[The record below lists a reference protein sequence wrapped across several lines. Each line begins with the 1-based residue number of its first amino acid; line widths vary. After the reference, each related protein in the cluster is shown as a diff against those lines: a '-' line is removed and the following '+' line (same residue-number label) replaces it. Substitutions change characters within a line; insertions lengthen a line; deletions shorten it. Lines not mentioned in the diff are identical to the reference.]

1 MDLISWGLVLAVSL
15 MSGVTGAFLY
25 SHRAALRL
33 AVAPYWLQLQRRLQ
47 ALRLRPTRAQFA
59 PTPPCRR
66 RSPEDMVVL
75 IPDGRPWPLGA
86 ALQLLE
92 LAWRWQ
98 VVHGA
103 NLPLRARQGEGAYVW
118 RPPLPAR
125 TSADQRGV
133 EVERP

>member
-1 MDLISWGLVLAVSL
+1 MDWISWALMLALCL
-15 MSGVTGAFLY
+15 MSGAVGAVLY
-25 SHRAALRL
+25 SRRAALLR
-33 AVAPYWLQLQRRLQ
+33 AVAPYWV
-47 ALRLRPTRAQFA
+47 RLRRHLHKEPPAEA
-59 PTPPCRR
+59 PPAAPRR
-66 RSPEDMVVL
+66 WNAADDIVVL
-75 IPDGRPWPLGA
+75 IPDGRPWPLGP

-125 TSADQRGV
+125 SDDQPRA
-133 EVERP
+133 ES